1 MSLDL
6 AVVRFDGEDTA
17 VRSYADAKARAGD
30 APWVHEVGFVEHHPS
45 GRLVLRGTFA
55 GHYLDV
61 DESDRVSQTGA
72 GIGAAAG
79 GLVGVLLGPPGIA
92 VGLLVGGILGAELG
106 SPTDTEPEGDA
117 KELAK
122 QLRATVPRASSAIVL
137 IAAPAD
143 VDQML
148 AAFGDEGAAEF
159 GEDAQP
165 VRRTL
170 SADEAAALEASLQA
184 APPAASERS

>member
-1 MSLDL
+1 MSVDL
-6 AVVRFDGEDTA
+6 AVVKFEGEDTA
-17 VRSYADAKARAGD
+17 VRSYAAVKARIGD
-30 APWVHEVGFVEHHPS
+30 APWLHEVGFVEHHPS

-72 GIGAAAG
+72 GIGAVAG

-92 VGLLVGGILGAELG
+92 VGLLVGGIAGAELG
-106 SPTDTEPEGDA
+106 SPTDTEPEEDA
-117 KELAK
+117 KALAK
-122 QLRATVPRASSAIVL
+122 ELRATVPRASSAIVL
-137 IAAPAD
+137 IAAAAD
-143 VDQML
+143 ADEML
-148 AAFGDEGAAEF
+148 AAFGEDGREL
-159 GEDAQP
+159 GEDARP

-170 SADEAAALEASLQA
+170 SAEETAALEASLQA

>member
-6 AVVRFDGEDTA
+6 AVVQFEGEDTA
-17 VRSYADAKARAGD
+17 VQSYTAAKARTGD
-30 APWVHEVGFVEHHPS
+30 APWMREVGFVEHHPS
-45 GRLVLRGTFA
+45 GRLVLRGVFA

-61 DESDRVSQTGA
+61 DENDRVSQKGA
-72 GIGAAAG
+72 GIGAVAG

-106 SPTDTEPEGDA
+106 SPTDTEPEA
-117 KELAK
+117 KGLAE

-137 IAAPAD
+137 IAAAAD
-143 VDQML
+143 ADEMF
-148 AAFGDEGAAEF
+148 AALDEDE
-159 GEDAQP
+159 QR

-170 SADEAAALEASLQA
+170 SADEVAALEASLREA
-184 APPAASERS
+184 EPAASEPS

>member
-6 AVVRFDGEDTA
+6 AVVKFEGEDTA
-17 VRSYADAKARAGD
+17 VRSYAAAKAQAGD
-30 APWVHEVGFVEHHPS
+30 APWMREVGFVEHHPS

-72 GIGAAAG
+72 GIGAVAG

-92 VGLLVGGILGAELG
+92 VGLLVGGIAGAELG
-106 SPTDTEPEGDA
+106 SPTDTEPEEDA
-117 KELAK
+117 KALAK

-143 VDQML
+143 VDELL
-148 AAFGDEGAAEF
+148 AAFGKDPAEF
-159 GEDAQP
+159 GEDATP

>member
-6 AVVRFDGEDTA
+6 AVVKFEGEDTA
-17 VRSYADAKARAGD
+17 IRSYTDAKAKAGD
-30 APWVHEVGFVEHHPS
+30 APWLHEVGFVEHHPS

-61 DESDRVSQTGA
+61 DETDHVSQTGA
-72 GIGAAAG
+72 GIGAVAG

-92 VGLLVGGILGAELG
+92 VGLLVGGIVGAELG
-106 SPTDTEPEGDA
+106 SPTDTEPEEDA
-117 KELAK
+117 KALAK

-137 IAAPAD
+137 IASPAD
-143 VDQML
+143 VDELL
-148 AAFGDEGAAEF
+148 ATFSKDSAEY

-170 SADEAAALEASLQA
+170 STDEVAALEASLQD
-184 APPAASERS
+184 APPAASEHS

>member
-6 AVVRFDGEDTA
+6 AVVKFEGEDTA
-17 VRSYADAKARAGD
+17 VRSYAAVKARVGD
-30 APWVHEVGFVEHHPS
+30 AAWLHEVGFVEHHPS

-72 GIGAAAG
+72 GIGAVAG

-92 VGLLVGGILGAELG
+92 VGLLVGGIAGAELG
-106 SPTDTEPEGDA
+106 SPTDTEPEEDA
-117 KELAK
+117 KALAK
-122 QLRATVPRASSAIVL
+122 ELRATVPRASSAIVL

-143 VDQML
+143 ADEML
-148 AAFGDEGAAEF
+148 AAFGEDGREL
-159 GEDAQP
+159 GEDAKP

-170 SADEAAALEASLQA
+170 SAEETDALEASLQA